1 MVIAKDIKENK
12 GKLIHVLN
20 MRELVIKRTCVS
32 LNNNTN
38 NIVKVTTATMTMISV
53 KITIST
59 MKMINTRIII
69 SVKIM
74 TSIIKM
80 TTNTSKIIVIIGKVI
95 LAVDKAKRKV

>member
-12 GKLIHVLN
+12 GKLILALN
-20 MRELVIKRTCVS
+20 TQGLVIKRTCVS

-38 NIVKVTTATMTMISV
+38 NIVKVTTATLKMVSV

-80 TTNTSKIIVIIGKVI
+80 TTNTSKIIFIIGKVI
-95 LAVDKAKRKV
+95 LGVDRAKRKA